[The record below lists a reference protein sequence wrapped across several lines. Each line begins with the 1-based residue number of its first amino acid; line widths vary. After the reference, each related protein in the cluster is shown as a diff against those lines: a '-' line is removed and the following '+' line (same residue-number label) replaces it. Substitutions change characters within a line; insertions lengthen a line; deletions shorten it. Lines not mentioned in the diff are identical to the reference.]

1 MIAALQSIREE
12 VLNEISDIPQE
23 SINERENEEKWSI
36 GQVLD
41 HLQRTE
47 RVVTQSVKYIL
58 TKGKE
63 CEVTDKPLEIIVDR
77 SRKVTAPENI
87 APTNEPVDKLK
98 AITLLEE
105 SRRDLLNFLETLPE
119 DTNLKNKA
127 MKHPF
132 VGDLST
138 QQWIEFIGY
147 HERRHLYQLREIKE
161 AIL

>member
-1 MIAALQSIREE
+1 MIATLQSIREE

-23 SINERENEEKWSI
+23 SLNKRENGEKWSI

-47 RVVTQSVKYIL
+47 RVVTKSAKYL
-58 TKGKE
+58 MTKGEE
-63 CEVTDKPLEIIVDR
+63 CTVTEKPLELIVDR
-77 SRKVTAPENI
+77 SRKVKVPENI
-87 APTNEPVDKLK
+87 APTNEAVDKLK

-105 SRRDLLNFLETLPE
+105 SRRDLINFVGTLPE
-119 DTNLKNKA
+119 DANLTNKA

-132 VGDLST
+132 MGDLSLK
-138 QQWIEFIGY
+138 QWIEFIGY
-147 HERRHLYQLREIKE
+147 HEKRHLLQIREIKE